1 MLAGRT
7 KPLVLCMIATP
18 FQPDGTLDEVGLRA
32 HLRRMVE
39 SGCSVYLGSGG
50 AGEGHALSLAELK
63 RVYEI
68 GVQECKGRVATFA
81 NPPEPRTAKAMIAMC
96 EAAATAGVDMIQIYQ
111 MDAGHSMRPTAA
123 EQERYYRT
131 ILDVVHHPMAL
142 SVHFYSG
149 YQPSAA
155 LFRKL
160 CDDYPQIAAVNVIGS
175 PIGYY
180 VELKDALAPRIA
192 LYVRWQNAAEA
203 LPLGAAGYLAAEPNI
218 APYLCRSIVE
228 HFIRGE
234 IEQCGEAI
242 ANVARLSNIVSR
254 WAPAPARW
262 VKMAMKVLDLPGGNG
277 VLREPYLL
285 PPASELEEMARA
297 FEKFGL
303 RRIEDASKKICL
315 HTPAL
320 TPIAER

>member
-1 MLAGRT
+1 METDMLTGK
-7 KPLVLCMIATP
+7 KPLALCMVATP
-18 FQPDGTLDEVGLRA
+18 FQADGALDEAGLRA

-50 AGEGHALSLAELK
+50 TGEGHALSLAELT

-68 GVQECKGRVATFA
+68 GVEECKGRVATFA
-81 NPPEPRTAKAMIAMC
+81 NPPEPRTGKAMIDTC
-96 EAAATAGVDMIQIYQ
+96 RAAAAAGVDMVQIYQ

-123 EQERYYRT
+123 EQERYYRA
-131 ILDVVHHPMAL
+131 ILDAVDHPIAL

-149 YQPSAA
+149 YLPSTA

-160 CDDYPQIAAVNVIGS
+160 CDDYPQIVAVNVIGT

-180 VELKDALAPRIA
+180 VELKDALDPRIA
-192 LYVRWQNAAEA
+192 LYVLIKDVFQG
-203 LPLGAAGYLAAEPNI
+203 LTLGAAGYLAAEPNI

-228 HFIRGE
+228 HFVRGE

-242 ANVARLSNIVSR
+242 ANVARLSSIVTR
-254 WAPAPARW
+254 WAPANPRW
-262 VKMAMKVLDLPGGNG
+262 VKMAMKVLNLPGGNG

-285 PPASELEEMARA
+285 PPAAELDEMARA
-297 FEKFGL
+297 FEKLGL
-303 RRIEDASKKICL
+303 RRIEEAAKAACSRA
-315 HTPAL
+315 PS
-320 TPIAER
+320 